1 MLPMSP
7 GPTFPGRT
15 SGHSATGDGHRPYD
29 QPMPRHRR
37 PDDPLQRASRL
48 LVDGSNL
55 AHAARRGHAPL
66 PQTALIGRLRAAIPP
81 HIAIEIVF
89 DGPPE
94 PGMRGTRIAAGV
106 TVRHATRTTADD
118 LLLELAAS
126 RDVVVTDDRELRDAL
141 SARDATSVRTGW
153 LLERLARGR
162 AMSPSIANRRPP
174 RRPDA
179 NDADDLR

>member
-1 MLPMSP
+1 MCA
-7 GPTFPGRT
+7 
-15 SGHSATGDGHRPYD
+15 ATAVAPATTAAGNRPYD

-66 PQTALIGRLRAAIPP
+66 PPTAVIGRLRAAIPP

-106 TVRHATRTTADD
+106 TVRHATRRTADE
-118 LLLELAAS
+118 LLLELAATG
-126 RDVVVTDDRELRDAL
+126 DVVVTDDRELRDAL
-141 SARDATSVRTGW
+141 SARDATSVRTDW
-153 LLERLARGR
+153 LLDRLARGR

-174 RRPDA
+174 RMHDAGHA
-179 NDADDLR
+179 NDADDVR